1 MPCPC
6 STRCSAAAAEAS
18 NPLASDALAIRR
30 NVRWRCLESWA
41 SIASRSL
48 SGKSPR
54 IGLSPHAR
62 VFLASAGSSEA
73 GFLTVPGSFVFR
85 QIEVDVFGG

>member
-1 MPCPC
+1 MPLLDEMLGGGCGGLEPAGVRRLGDQ
-6 STRCSAAAAEAS
+6 TQRASALLGV
-18 NPLASDALAIRR
+18 PGLR
-30 NVRWRCLESWA
+30 
-41 SIASRSL
+41 IASRSL

-62 VFLASAGSSEA
+62 GFLASAGSSEA